1 MIVPRHYENL
11 HVLHENTMPNRAYY
25 IPASERMD
33 NLVTERTKSDRMHLL
48 NGNWTFRYYSVFGRI
63 TDMTISNTLTS
74 VIRFH

>member
-48 NGNWTFRYYSVFGRI
+48 NGNWTFRYYSSIHDLQEPF
-63 TDMTISNTLTS
+63 
-74 VIRFH
+74 FA

>member
-48 NGNWTFRYYSVFGRI
+48 NGN
-63 TDMTISNTLTS
+63 
-74 VIRFH
+74 